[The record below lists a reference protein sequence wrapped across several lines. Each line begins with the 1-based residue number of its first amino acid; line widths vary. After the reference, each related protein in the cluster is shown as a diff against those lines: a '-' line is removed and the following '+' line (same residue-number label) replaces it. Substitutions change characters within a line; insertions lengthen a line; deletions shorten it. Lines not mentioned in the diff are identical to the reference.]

1 MKNEPP
7 RQLKTVPLT
16 AEGLAAAQASAAALS
31 KANSR
36 DSKAPPKDAR
46 DANAKRNETA
56 SVAAVTRTSDPSRK
70 KASRGTTYTMV
81 AIGALAIACA
91 GAAWTQRNTKTVV

>member
-16 AEGLAAAQASAAALS
+16 AAGLAAAQASAAALS

-36 DSKAPPKDAR
+36 DSKAP
-46 DANAKRNETA
+46 N
-56 SVAAVTRTSDPSRK
+56 VAAEGGAPSVRAVPAAGAAPTRK
-70 KASRGTTYTMV
+70 KASRGTTLTIV
-81 AIGALAIACA
+81 GIGVL
-91 GAAWTQRNTKTVV
+91 